1 MSSDM
6 KQIAEQTVMQAL
18 EIAVE
23 QVPEQM
29 AVEQAFEEAYD
40 KALEKVLE
48 KTLGKAEDTEINPR
62 PPVLGRQ
69 KGFKRSCNDDNDV
82 DDNDEKPNTKRNK
95 APEKKEDSDVDPL
108 LEAYIRSLGCEDMNA

>member
-6 KQIAEQTVMQAL
+6 KQMAEQTVMQAF
-18 EIAVE
+18 EIAIA

-29 AVEQAFEEAYD
+29 AVEQAFEEALEEALR
-40 KALEKVLE
+40 KAQ
-48 KTLGKAEDTEINPR
+48 DTEMNPR

-108 LEAYIRSLGCEDMNA
+108 LEAYIRSLGREDMNT